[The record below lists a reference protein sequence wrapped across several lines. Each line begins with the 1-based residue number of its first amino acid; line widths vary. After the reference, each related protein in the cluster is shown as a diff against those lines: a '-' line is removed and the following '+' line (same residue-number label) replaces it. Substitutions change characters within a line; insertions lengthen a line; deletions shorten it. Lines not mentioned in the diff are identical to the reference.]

1 MDLAQWLVG
10 FRALHD
16 KARQGPLTGVDA
28 QAYQAGRD
36 ELARALVRVQGVA
49 VPSGQTP
56 RQALRVPKALQVDV
70 ESPVRKDRITTFD
83 LSLAGFS
90 ALMSS
95 APAPDEVVTATL
107 RLPGAEPVAAAVA
120 VADVKRQP
128 GNVRVTF
135 RFKTLGEKDRER
147 LELAI
152 FDAVLGQLAR

>member
-16 KARQGPLTGVDA
+16 RARQGPLSGMDA

-36 ELARALVRVQGVA
+36 ELARALVKVQGVA
-49 VPSGQTP
+49 VPAGQSP

-70 ESPVRKDRITTFD
+70 ESAVRKDRITTFD

-95 APAPDEVVTATL
+95 APAPDEAVTATL
-107 RLPGAEPVAAAVA
+107 RLPGTEPVATPVT
-120 VADVKRQP
+120 VADLKRQP

-135 RFKTLGEKDRER
+135 RFRTLGEKDRER